1 MKKQVKINGLEK
13 GKEREDMKKRNRRL
27 LAVLCA
33 VVTAAGIAAP
43 AMTPVYSAQNEVTN
57 EEAVNAEVM
66 SAGNTKDDV
75 DDSGNADEQE
85 DVYSLK
91 YIAVDGRTAWYYAN
105 EKGEVDKDYTGVTD
119 NDYGWWYVKNGE
131 VDFSYTGLGFN
142 DAGCWRIVNGAVDF
156 GCTGVV
162 DSEYGWWY
170 VRDGHVDYSY
180 TGIAPNEYGWWRIV
194 NGQVDFTCNSV
205 ESNEYGWFY
214 LRNGQVDFSYTGL
227 GFNDAG
233 CWRIVNGAVDF
244 GCTGVVDS
252 EYGWWYVRNGQVD
265 YSYTGIAPNEYG
277 WWRIVN
283 GQVDF
288 NCNSVECNDAGW
300 FCIRGGKVDFDFN
313 GIAANSSGNW
323 CIWGGKVNFGYDGG
337 VKYLGSTYLVL
348 DGEAFCIDEQ
358 IGKGSV
364 GFLELINPTISGL
377 FNCGY
382 AYDQYTVIGAADDAT
397 SLENMRQ
404 ALYGILEC
412 NELRKAHGLQEL
424 KISNSLMAI
433 AEYDTN
439 ASAYAMDHI
448 GVFNVGE
455 NLAWGPSFWD
465 PFDGWYTQEK
475 ADFDQGNYANVGH
488 YLNIIDDSYTI
499 TGFAVNQKSAYGNTY
514 GQVFSGMEYEGDSFS
529 VDDYCGFFMLYYNA
543 VYNPVVLG

>member
-1 MKKQVKINGLEK
+1 
-13 GKEREDMKKRNRRL
+13 MKKRNRRL

-43 AMTPVYSAQNEVTN
+43 AMTPVYAAQNEVTN

-75 DDSGNADEQE
+75 DDSGKADEQE

-91 YIAVDGRTAWYYAN
+91 YITVDGRTAWYYAN
-105 EKGEVDKDYTGVTD
+105 EKGEVDKDYIGVTD

-142 DAGCWRIVNGAVDF
+142 DAGCWRIVDGAVDF
-156 GCTGVV
+156 GCTSVV

-170 VRDGHVDYSY
+170 VCGGQVDYSY

-205 ESNEYGWFY
+205 ECNDYGWFY

-313 GIAANSSGNW
+313 GIASNSSGNW

-455 NLAWGPSFWD
+455 NLAWGPSFLD

-514 GQVFSGMEYEGDSFS
+514 GQVFSGMELEGDCFS

>member
-1 MKKQVKINGLEK
+1 M
-13 GKEREDMKKRNRRL
+13 
-27 LAVLCA
+27 
-33 VVTAAGIAAP
+33 
-43 AMTPVYSAQNEVTN
+43 
-57 EEAVNAEVM
+57 
-66 SAGNTKDDV
+66 
-75 DDSGNADEQE
+75 
-85 DVYSLK
+85 
-91 YIAVDGRTAWYYAN
+91 
-105 EKGEVDKDYTGVTD
+105 TD
-119 NDYGWWYVKNGE
+119 NDYGGWYVKNGE

-142 DAGCWRIVNGAVDF
+142 DAGCWRIVDGAVDF
-156 GCTGVV
+156 GCTSVV

-205 ESNEYGWFY
+205 ECNDYGWFY

-313 GIAANSSGNW
+313 GIASNSSGNW

>member
-1 MKKQVKINGLEK
+1 
-13 GKEREDMKKRNRRL
+13 MKKRNRRL
-27 LAVLCA
+27 FAVLCA
-33 VVTAAGIAAP
+33 VVTAAGVVAP
-43 AMTPVYSAQNEVTN
+43 TMTPVYAAQNEVTN
-57 EEAVNAEVM
+57 EESVNGEVT

-75 DDSGNADEQE
+75 DDSGKADEQE

-91 YIAVDGRTAWYYAN
+91 YIAVDGRTTWYYAN

-170 VRDGHVDYSY
+170 VCGGKVDYSY

-205 ESNEYGWFY
+205 ECNDYGWFY
-214 LRNGQVDFSYTGL
+214 IRNGQVDFSYTGL

-313 GIAANSSGNW
+313 GIASNSSGNW

-364 GFLELINPTISGL
+364 GFLELIDPTISGL
-377 FNCGY
+377 FKCGY

-514 GQVFSGMEYEGDSFS
+514 GQVFSGMEHEGDCFS